1 MSPQVLRLVLTPGSP
16 VLRSLLWAS
25 PSRVAE
31 KPQLY
36 RGYFTF
42 LPSFFFHIVKSSDVV
57 LTVCLRPQVFR
68 IPVNTSMAGD
78 MEKQKNRPPYVSCNV
93 PRGVPSAPSPLS
105 SFNSTFL
112 SGPLPGPFVFLLIL
126 PDAIFTAPPTSSSSL
141 YPRRVLL
148 KCAKILLNDYI
159 QYILLYIK

>member
-1 MSPQVLRLVLTPGSP
+1 MSPEVLRLVLTPGSP

-42 LPSFFFHIVKSSDVV
+42 LPSFSFHIVKSSDVV

-78 MEKQKNRPPYVSCNV
+78 MEKQKNRPPYFSCNV
-93 PRGVPSAPSPLS
+93 PRGVPSAPPTPQLLQQHLPVRS
-105 SFNSTFL
+105 
-112 SGPLPGPFVFLLIL
+112 LPGPFVFLLSL
-126 PDAIFTAPPTSSSSL
+126 PDAIFTAPPISSSSL

-159 QYILLYIK
+159 QYILLYIE